1 MFSLE
6 EMASKLAQG
15 TVDTDNSKDKVGQ
28 NNNMKKS
35 KKRVITFGR
44 WGNLPLEWTVLRED
58 ETKVYCLCNQI
69 PYSYTLDRNTKFE
82 MSYAYDCLEKKF
94 YNEAFSKD
102 EQKLIV
108 NHKIADENKVMKCN
122 VFLLSEEESE
132 KFLSKSQ
139 KKLDM
144 NWLLRDC
151 VRKTSNEL
159 SVRYINYEGELA
171 YKTLYDDRFNSF
183 KTIMGSNSF
192 KMGLR
197 PAIIIRK

>member
-1 MFSLE
+1 MALLE
-6 EMASKLAQG
+6 EMVSKLAQG

-44 WGNLPLEWTVLRED
+44 WENQQLEWTVLRED
-58 ETKVYCLCNQI
+58 KTKVFCLCNMI
-69 PYSYTLDRNTKFE
+69 PYYYDLDRNTKFE

-108 NHKIADENKVMKCN
+108 NHKIEDENKVMKCN

-132 KFLSKSQ
+132 KLLSKSQ

>member
-1 MFSLE
+1 MSALDE
-6 EMASKLAQG
+6 KTNELKIKNELSSSRRN
-15 TVDTDNSKDKVGQ
+15 T
-28 NNNMKKS
+28 KKS
-35 KKRVITFGR
+35 KKAIIKFGR
-44 WGNLPLEWTVLRED
+44 WGDLPLEWTVLRED
-58 ETKVYCLCNQI
+58 ETKVFCLCNQI
-69 PYSYTLDRNTKFE
+69 PYSYTLDRNTEFKI
-82 MSYAYDCLEKKF
+82 SKVYDCLEKKF

-171 YKTLYDDRFNSF
+171 YKTLYDDRFNRF